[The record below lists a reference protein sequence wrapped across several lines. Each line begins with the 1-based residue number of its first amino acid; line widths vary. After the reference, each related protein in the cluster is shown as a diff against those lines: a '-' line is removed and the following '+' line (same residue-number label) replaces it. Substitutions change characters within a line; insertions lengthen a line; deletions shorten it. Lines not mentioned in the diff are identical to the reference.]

1 MDIHK
6 PKPWHGWREF
16 LKEYLIIVVGILTA
30 LAGEQLVEKIHWA
43 HLAEDARV
51 ALKPNETKLLHD
63 AAEREAQSRC
73 LAAEFR
79 LMQLVLDRGAA
90 TGWLESVPAVRNP
103 TRQAWTLSAY
113 EGVASGQVL
122 PHFPTA
128 ERNAVTSM
136 YRWTVYMQA
145 NRELEVRDWSL
156 LRTLEAPR
164 RRASDA
170 ELGNLRAALSEAM
183 YQASVM
189 RGASHGLA
197 DRIASHGLL
206 TPAELKQTWAEG
218 LNSGSRTD
226 RGACAPASARAT
238 ERVLDDLERPE
249 EQPPLSTQSRGA

>member
-16 LKEYLIIVVGILTA
+16 LKEYLVIVVGILTA

-43 HLAEDARV
+43 HVAEDARV
-51 ALKPNETKLLHD
+51 AMKPNEASLLHD

-79 LMQLVLDRGAA
+79 LMQSVLDRAAA
-90 TGWLESVPAVRNP
+90 TGWLESVPSVRNP
-103 TRQAWTLSAY
+103 ARQAWTLSTY

-128 ERNAVTSM
+128 ERGAVTGM

-145 NRELEVRDWSL
+145 NRDVEVRDWSL

-170 ELGNLRAALSEAM
+170 ELGNLRAALGEAT
-183 YQASVM
+183 YQAGVM
-189 RGASHGLA
+189 RGAAHGLA

-206 TPAELKQTWAEG
+206 KLAELKQAWAAG
-218 LNSGSRTD
+218 LKSSSRLDT
-226 RGACAPASARAT
+226 GPCATAPAKDT
-238 ERVLDDLERPE
+238 ERLLRDLERPH
-249 EQPPLSTQSRGA
+249 EQPPGPP